1 MPAADL
7 VLTNANIITMD
18 PARPSARLAAVKGN
32 KIALVGGEDELE
44 QVRGAKTRVIDC
56 GGCTVIPGFND
67 AHCHIYSLL
76 RKLSDLDLSPTC
88 VKSIADIKVQVRQ
101 RAAGVAPG
109 RWISGSGYNEF
120 YLAEKRH
127 PDRHDLDAVA
137 PYHPVVLAHRSL
149 HACVLNSAALS
160 LAGISGETPE
170 PPGALIER
178 DPETGEP
185 TGLLFEMLGYIRGR
199 VMPGL
204 SPGELA
210 EGMAQVSRH
219 YLSLGITSVQDA
231 SISNNLAHWRALQ
244 KLINTGILR
253 SRVTMM
259 CGGDALSEF
268 IAAGLK
274 TGAGDDRLRLG
285 AVKIILTETGGR
297 MRPTPRELNELA
309 LAAHEAGFQMA
320 IHCFEPAT
328 VEAAITALEQVNNI
342 SPVAGRRHRLEHC
355 AECPP
360 PLLARLVRL
369 GAIVV
374 TQPAF
379 LYYSGE
385 RYLATIPPDSLRW
398 LYCLRSLQES
408 GLVVAGGSDAPVAPD
423 NPLVG
428 IYAAVTRRASSGQVL
443 RPEEAIGV
451 EPALALYTT
460 AAAYAER
467 ADGNKGRISTG
478 MLADMVVL
486 SEDPLKAEVERL
498 GGIRVLKTI
507 IDGRLEWED

>member
-18 PARPSARLAAVKGN
+18 PARPSARLAAAEEN
-32 KIALVGGEDELE
+32 KIVYVGREEDLE

-56 GGCTVIPGFND
+56 GGHTVVPGFND
-67 AHCHIYSLL
+67 AHCHIYSLI

-88 VKSIADIKVQVRQ
+88 VKSIADIKGRVRQ
-101 RAAGVAPG
+101 AAAGVSPG

-127 PDRHDLDAVA
+127 PNRHDLDTVA

-149 HACVLNSAALS
+149 HACVLNSVALS

-178 DPETGEP
+178 DLETGEP
-185 TGLLFEMLGYIRGR
+185 TGLLFEMLGYIRGK
-199 VMPGL
+199 VMSGL
-204 SPGELA
+204 SPGELD

-231 SISNNLAHWRALQ
+231 SINNDLARWR
-244 KLINTGILR
+244 IFRRYVDNGILR
-253 SRVTMM
+253 SRISMM
-259 CGGDALSEF
+259 CGGAVLGEF
-268 IAAGLK
+268 IGAGLK

-297 MRPTPRELNELA
+297 MRPKQPELNELA
-309 LAAHEAGFQMA
+309 LAAQEAGFQLA

-328 VEAAITALEQVNNI
+328 VEAAIAALEQVNNI
-342 SPVAGRRHRLEHC
+342 LPVAGRRHRLEHC

-360 PLLARLVRL
+360 PLLARLARL
-369 GAIVV
+369 GAVVV

-379 LYYSGE
+379 LYYNGE

-398 LYCLRSLQES
+398 LYRIRSLRES
-408 GLVVAGGSDAPVAPD
+408 GLVVAGGSDTPVAPD

-428 IYAAVTRRASSGQVL
+428 VYAAVTRRTDSGQVL
-443 RPEEAIGV
+443 RPDESIGV
-451 EPALALYTT
+451 EEALALYTA

-467 ADGNKGRISTG
+467 TDGNKGRISPG

-486 SEDPLKAEVERL
+486 SEDPLKAAVELL
-498 GGIRVLKTI
+498 GGIRVLMTI